1 MKGTL
6 MKEIFSFN
14 TTRKSENFIVNIEF
28 NKNFSMIEKDFF
40 ELLLFNF
47 DLDSANLNFD
57 TKDLLKLLNLK
68 SEEKL
73 QQFFINLI
81 GKKII
86 YSISKDNKTL
96 YNGVFSF
103 IHSYFQKKGKIYISI
118 AEELKLFLSGE
129 NIFYHFNF
137 KKHVFMERN
146 MSLILHG
153 YLSSILPNTSL
164 TTSVTELKELFDLE
178 NSYTRYYDFEKHVLK
193 KVIKNINKYT
203 DLEVKYKKTVN
214 SLINFTFK
222 NTLENNI
229 FEKTKEIM
237 ETIKNKVSNEENM
250 YNLILNYLEKR
261 GFNYVHNNVMHVY
274 NLKNIRSFDNHL
286 KKALLYDLFS
296 SNQKKQEIKNEHV
309 LFFEKYHV
317 YKNSVLLQNDLYKYI
332 NSILYVTSS
341 LEELYSFEVINEIK
355 NLENGSVF
363 SYENDDFKIF
373 VEFLKNKE
381 SSTQIFFREDL
392 LLNK

>member
-1 MKGTL
+1 

-118 AEELKLFLSGE
+118 AEELKLFLAGE

-261 GFNYVHNNVMHVY
+261 GFNYVHNNVMYVY

>member
-1 MKGTL
+1 
-6 MKEIFSFN
+6 
-14 TTRKSENFIVNIEF
+14 
-28 NKNFSMIEKDFF
+28 
-40 ELLLFNF
+40 
-47 DLDSANLNFD
+47 
-57 TKDLLKLLNLK
+57 
-68 SEEKL
+68 
-73 QQFFINLI
+73 
-81 GKKII
+81 
-86 YSISKDNKTL
+86 
-96 YNGVFSF
+96 
-103 IHSYFQKKGKIYISI
+103 
-118 AEELKLFLSGE
+118 
-129 NIFYHFNF
+129 
-137 KKHVFMERN
+137 
-146 MSLILHG
+146 
-153 YLSSILPNTSL
+153 
-164 TTSVTELKELFDLE
+164 
-178 NSYTRYYDFEKHVLK
+178 
-193 KVIKNINKYT
+193 
-203 DLEVKYKKTVN
+203 
-214 SLINFTFK
+214 
-222 NTLENNI
+222 
-229 FEKTKEIM
+229 M
-237 ETIKNKVSNEENM
+237 ETIKNKVSSEENM

-261 GFNYVHNNVMHVY
+261 GFNYVHNNVMYVY